1 MRSYSDAIES
11 ARLLR
16 SATVHCAVTRCV
28 PQQRSVCARS
38 VQLPPDAFANGYGD
52 YRIVRTLCPGGKER
66 MRRMIELIRRG
77 RVDFAKLVTH
87 GVPLERI
94 DEAYAL
100 CRERNG
106 NVIKIAVKP

>member
-1 MRSYSDAIES
+1 
-11 ARLLR
+11 
-16 SATVHCAVTRCV
+16 
-28 PQQRSVCARS
+28 